1 MNRLANK
8 VALITG
14 AGRGIGAAIALAFAR
29 EGAAVVLAELDLE
42 MAQRTAREIEAVLD
56 AGGMSGAAATVGT
69 GGDAS
74 DGKNGGKS
82 GGTNGGESDGKR
94 PARVLAVQTDVTQSA
109 SVQRAVSEAER
120 AFGAV
125 DVLVNNAG
133 INVFCDP
140 LTMTDDD
147 WRRCFAVDLDG
158 VWNGCRAVLPGM
170 VERGAGSIVNI
181 ASTHSFKIIPGCFPY
196 PVAKHGVIGLTRA
209 LGIEYAPRN
218 VRVNAIAPGYIETQL
233 THDWWNGQTDPAAA
247 KQATLDL
254 QPMKR
259 IGRPEEVAMT
269 AVFLAS
275 DEATFI
281 NASCITVDGGR
292 SALYHD

>member
-1 MNRLANK
+1 MNRLAGK

-14 AGRGIGAAIALAFAR
+14 AGRGIGAAIARAFAA
-29 EGAAVVLAELDLE
+29 EGAAVVLAELDG
-42 MAQRTAREIEAVLD
+42 ATAVATAREIANAYE
-56 AGGMSGAAATVGT
+56 GARTL
-69 GGDAS
+69 S
-74 DGKNGGKS
+74 
-82 GGTNGGESDGKR
+82 
-94 PARVLAVQTDVTQSA
+94 VQTDVTQPA
-109 SVQRAVSEAER
+109 SLRAAVEEAQR
-120 AFGAV
+120 AFGPV

-133 INVFCDP
+133 INVFADP

-170 VERGAGSIVNI
+170 VERRAGSIINI
-181 ASTHSFKIIPGCFPY
+181 ASTHAFQIIPGCFPY

-209 LGIEYAPRN
+209 LGIEYAPKN

-233 THDWWNGQTDPAAA
+233 THDWWNAQPDPEAAR
-247 KQATLDL
+247 KATLEL
-254 QPMKR
+254 PPMKR

-275 DEATFI
+275 EEAPFI
-281 NASCITVDGGR
+281 NASCITIDGGR
-292 SALYHD
+292 TALHHE

>member
-1 MNRLANK
+1 MKRLADK
-8 VALITG
+8 VTLITG
-14 AGRGIGAAIALAFAR
+14 AGRGIGAAIAFAFAR
-29 EGAAVVLAELDLE
+29 EGAAVMLAELDIE
-42 MAQRTAREIEAVLD
+42 TARQTAEQIKAQ
-56 AGGMSGAAATVGT
+56 T
-69 GGDAS
+69 G
-74 DGKNGGKS
+74 
-82 GGTNGGESDGKR
+82 
-94 PARVLAVQTDVTQSA
+94 ARVLAVQTDVTQSA
-109 SVQRAVSEAER
+109 SVQHAASEAEQ

-170 VERGAGSIVNI
+170 VERGSGSIVNI
-181 ASTHSFKIIPGCFPY
+181 ASTHAFKIIPGCFPY

-233 THDWWNGQTDPAAA
+233 THDWWNEQADPAAA
-247 KQATLDL
+247 KQATLAL

-275 DEATFI
+275 DEAPFI
-281 NASCITVDGGR
+281 NATCITVDGGR
-292 SALYHD
+292 SAVYHD

>member
-1 MNRLANK
+1 MKRLADK
-8 VALITG
+8 VTLITG
-14 AGRGIGAAIALAFAR
+14 AGRGIGAAIAFAFAR
-29 EGAAVVLAELDLE
+29 EGAAVVLAELDIE
-42 MAQRTAREIEAVLD
+42 TAQQTAQQIKAQ
-56 AGGMSGAAATVGT
+56 T
-69 GGDAS
+69 G
-74 DGKNGGKS
+74 
-82 GGTNGGESDGKR
+82 
-94 PARVLAVQTDVTQSA
+94 ARVLAVQTDVTQSA
-109 SVQRAVSEAER
+109 SVQHAVSEAEQ

-170 VERGAGSIVNI
+170 VERGSGSIVNI
-181 ASTHSFKIIPGCFPY
+181 ASTHAFKIIPGCFPY

-233 THDWWNGQTDPAAA
+233 THDWWNEQADPAAA
-247 KQATLDL
+247 KQATLAL

-275 DEATFI
+275 DEAPFI
-281 NASCITVDGGR
+281 NATCITVDGGR
-292 SALYHD
+292 SAVYHD

>member
-1 MNRLANK
+1 MNRLAGK

-14 AGRGIGAAIALAFAR
+14 AGRGIGAAIAHAFAR
-29 EGAAVVLAELDLE
+29 EGAAVVLAELDIE
-42 MAQRTAREIEAVLD
+42 TAQQTAREIEAAVFSTD
-56 AGGMSGAAATVGT
+56 AGM
-69 GGDAS
+69 
-74 DGKNGGKS
+74 NGGAS
-82 GGTNGGESDGKR
+82 GSTSA
-94 PARVLAVQTDVTQSA
+94 ARVLAVRTDVTQSA
-109 SVQRAVSEAER
+109 SVQHAVDEAQR
-120 AFGAV
+120 AFGPL

-158 VWNGCRAVLPGM
+158 VWNGCRAALPGM
-170 VERGAGSIVNI
+170 VERGRGSIVNI

-233 THDWWNGQTDPAAA
+233 TREWWDNQPDPAAA
-247 KQATLDL
+247 QQATLDL

-275 DEATFI
+275 DEAPFI

>member
-1 MNRLANK
+1 MNRLAGK

-14 AGRGIGAAIALAFAR
+14 AGRGIGAAIAHAFAR
-29 EGAAVVLAELDLE
+29 EGAALVLAELDIE
-42 MAQRTAREIEAVLD
+42 TAQRTAQEIAVH
-56 AGGMSGAAATVGT
+56 SGAA
-69 GGDAS
+69 
-74 DGKNGGKS
+74 
-82 GGTNGGESDGKR
+82 
-94 PARVLAVQTDVTQSA
+94 VLAVKTDVTQAA
-109 SVQRAVSEAER
+109 SVRHAVSEAEG
-120 AFGAV
+120 AFGPL

-233 THDWWNGQTDPAAA
+233 TRDWWDGQADPSAAR
-247 KQATLDL
+247 QATLDL

-275 DEATFI
+275 DEAPFI

-292 SALYHD
+292 SVLYHD

>member
-1 MNRLANK
+1 MNRLVNK
-8 VALITG
+8 VAMITG

-29 EGAAVVLAELDLE
+29 EGAAVVLAELDLQ
-42 MAQRTAREIEAVLD
+42 MAQRTAQEIEAALG
-56 AGGMSGAAATVGT
+56 AGSTAGSTSGT
-69 GGDAS
+69 GVANDKS
-74 DGKNGGKS
+74 DTSAVK
-82 GGTNGGESDGKR
+82 
-94 PARVLAVQTDVTQSA
+94 VLAVQTDVTQSA
-109 SVQRAVSEAER
+109 SVQHAVREAER

-181 ASTHSFKIIPGCFPY
+181 ASTHAFKIIPGCFPY

-233 THDWWNGQTDPAAA
+233 THDWWNGQPDPAAA
-247 KQATLDL
+247 QQATLDL

-275 DEATFI
+275 DEAPFI

>member
-1 MNRLANK
+1 LNRLAGK
-8 VALITG
+8 VALVTG
-14 AGRGIGAAIALAFAR
+14 AGRGIGAAIAHAFAR
-29 EGAAVVLAELDLE
+29 EGAAVVLAELDD
-42 MAQRTAREIEAVLD
+42 EA
-56 AGGMSGAAATVGT
+56 
-69 GGDAS
+69 AS
-74 DGKNGGKS
+74 DTAGVIECETPG
-82 GGTNGGESDGKR
+82 
-94 PARVLAVQTDVTQSA
+94 AQALAVHTDVTDAA
-109 SVQRAVSEAER
+109 SVRDAVAAAER
-120 AFGAV
+120 TFGPL

-158 VWNGCRAVLPGM
+158 VWNGCRAALPGM
-170 VERGAGSIVNI
+170 LERGHGSIVNI
-181 ASTHSFKIIPGCFPY
+181 ASTHAFKIIPGCFPY

-209 LGIEYAPRN
+209 LGIEYAARQ

-233 THDWWNGQTDPAAA
+233 TRDWWNAQPDAEAARR
-247 KQATLDL
+247 ATFAL

-275 DEATFI
+275 DEAPFI
-281 NASCITVDGGR
+281 NASCITIDGGR
-292 SALYHD
+292 SALFHD

>member
-29 EGAAVVLAELDLE
+29 EGAAVVLAELDIE
-42 MAQRTAREIEAVLD
+42 TAQRTAQDIEA
-56 AGGMSGAAATVGT
+56 ACRASSTQGTQAA
-69 GGDAS
+69 
-74 DGKNGGKS
+74 N
-82 GGTNGGESDGKR
+82 GTNGTNGTNGASAPTGSAAVGAAK
-94 PARVLAVQTDVTQSA
+94 VLAVQTDVTQSA
-109 SVQRAVSEAER
+109 SVQHAVREAER

-140 LTMTDDD
+140 LTMSDDD

-233 THDWWNGQTDPAAA
+233 THDWWNGQPDPAAA
-247 KQATLDL
+247 QQATLDL

-275 DEATFI
+275 DEAPFI

>member
-1 MNRLANK
+1 MKRLADK

-29 EGAAVVLAELDLE
+29 EGAAVVLAELDIE
-42 MAQRTAREIEAVLD
+42 TARQTAELIK
-56 AGGMSGAAATVGT
+56 TQT
-69 GGDAS
+69 GG
-74 DGKNGGKS
+74 
-82 GGTNGGESDGKR
+82 
-94 PARVLAVQTDVTQSA
+94 RVLAVQTDVTQSA

-120 AFGAV
+120 AFGAL

-181 ASTHSFKIIPGCFPY
+181 ASTHAFKIIPGCFPY
-196 PVAKHGVIGLTRA
+196 PVAKHGVLGLTRA

-233 THDWWNGQTDPAAA
+233 THDWWNEQADPAAA
-247 KQATLDL
+247 QQATLDL

-275 DEATFI
+275 DEAPFI
-281 NASCITVDGGR
+281 NATCITVDGGR

>member
-1 MNRLANK
+1 MSRLAGK
-8 VALITG
+8 VAMVTG

-29 EGAAVVLAELDLE
+29 EGAAVVLAELDIDT
-42 MAQRTAREIEAVLD
+42 AQATAERI
-56 AGGMSGAAATVGT
+56 AAE
-69 GGDAS
+69 
-74 DGKNGGKS
+74 
-82 GGTNGGESDGKR
+82 TNH
-94 PARVLAVQTDVTQSA
+94 ARVIALRTDVTQSA
-109 SVQRAVSEAER
+109 SVQDTVEQAQARL
-120 AFGAV
+120 GPL

-170 VERGAGSIVNI
+170 VERGRGSIVNI

-209 LGIEYAPRN
+209 LGIEYAPNN

-233 THDWWNGQTDPAAA
+233 TLDWWDAQDDPRAAR
-247 KQATLDL
+247 QATLDL

-259 IGRPEEVAMT
+259 IGQPREVAMT

-275 DEATFI
+275 DEAPFI

>member
-1 MNRLANK
+1 MTRLAGK
-8 VALITG
+8 AALITG

-29 EGAAVVLAELDLE
+29 EGAAVVLAELDID
-42 MAQRTAREIEAVLD
+42 AARQTAEDIR
-56 AGGMSGAAATVGT
+56 SQT
-69 GGDAS
+69 G
-74 DGKNGGKS
+74 
-82 GGTNGGESDGKR
+82 
-94 PARVLAVQTDVTQSA
+94 ARVLAVPTDVTQAA
-109 SVQRAVSEAER
+109 SVRQAVSEAEQ
-120 AFGAV
+120 AFGAL

-181 ASTHSFKIIPGCFPY
+181 ASTHAFKIIPGCFPY

-233 THDWWNGQTDPAAA
+233 THDWWNEQADPAAA
-247 KQATLDL
+247 RQATLDL
-254 QPMKR
+254 QPMQR

-275 DEATFI
+275 DEAPFI
-281 NASCITVDGGR
+281 NATCITVDGGR

>member
-1 MNRLANK
+1 MNRLAGK

-14 AGRGIGAAIALAFAR
+14 AGRGIGAAIAQAFAN
-29 EGAAVVLAELDLE
+29 EGAALVLAELDADRARHTA
-42 MAQRTAREIEAVLD
+42 AQIEAAVP
-56 AGGMSGAAATVGT
+56 S
-69 GGDAS
+69 
-74 DGKNGGKS
+74 
-82 GGTNGGESDGKR
+82 
-94 PARVLAVQTDVTQSA
+94 ARVLAVPTDVTRAA
-109 SVQRAVSEAER
+109 SVQAAVSMGEE
-120 AFGAV
+120 AFGPL

-170 VERGAGSIVNI
+170 IERGRGSIVNL
-181 ASTHSFKIIPGCFPY
+181 ASTHAFQVIPGCFPY

-209 LGIEYAPRN
+209 LGIEYAARQ

-233 THDWWNGQTDPAAA
+233 TLDWWSSQPDPAAA
-247 KQATLDL
+247 RRATLDL

-275 DEATFI
+275 DEAPFI
-281 NASCITVDGGR
+281 NASCITVDGAR

>member
-1 MNRLANK
+1 MKRLADK
-8 VALITG
+8 VTLITG
-14 AGRGIGAAIALAFAR
+14 AGRGIGAAIAFAFAR
-29 EGAAVVLAELDLE
+29 EGAAVVLAELDIE
-42 MAQRTAREIEAVLD
+42 TAQQTAEQIKVQ
-56 AGGMSGAAATVGT
+56 T
-69 GGDAS
+69 G
-74 DGKNGGKS
+74 
-82 GGTNGGESDGKR
+82 
-94 PARVLAVQTDVTQSA
+94 ARVLAVQTDVTQSA
-109 SVQRAVSEAER
+109 SVQHAVSEGEQV
-120 AFGAV
+120 FGAV

-181 ASTHSFKIIPGCFPY
+181 ASTHAFKIIPGCFPY

-233 THDWWNGQTDPAAA
+233 THDWWNEQADPAAA
-247 KQATLDL
+247 KQATLAL

-275 DEATFI
+275 DEAPFI
-281 NASCITVDGGR
+281 NATCITVDGGR
-292 SALYHD
+292 SAVYHD

>member
-1 MNRLANK
+1 MKRLAGK
-8 VALITG
+8 AALVTG

-29 EGAAVVLAELDLE
+29 EGASVVLAELDIDSARQTAE
-42 MAQRTAREIEAVLD
+42 HIKAQ
-56 AGGMSGAAATVGT
+56 T
-69 GGDAS
+69 G
-74 DGKNGGKS
+74 
-82 GGTNGGESDGKR
+82 
-94 PARVLAVQTDVTQSA
+94 ARVLAVHTDVTQSA
-109 SVQRAVSEAER
+109 SVQQAVSEAEQ

-181 ASTHSFKIIPGCFPY
+181 ASTHAFKIIPGCFPY

-233 THDWWNGQTDPAAA
+233 THDWWNEQPDPEAARL
-247 KQATLDL
+247 ATLQL
-254 QPMKR
+254 PPMKR

-275 DEATFI
+275 DEAPFI

>member
-1 MNRLANK
+1 MSRLAGK
-8 VALITG
+8 VALVTG
-14 AGRGIGAAIALAFAR
+14 AGRGIGAAIARAFAA
-29 EGAAVVLAELDLE
+29 EGAAVVLAELDGASAE
-42 MAQRTAREIEAVLD
+42 AMARGIAAER
-56 AGGMSGAAATVGT
+56 AG
-69 GGDAS
+69 
-74 DGKNGGKS
+74 
-82 GGTNGGESDGKR
+82 
-94 PARVLAVQTDVTQSA
+94 ARVLAVPTDVTQAA
-109 SVQRAVSEAER
+109 SVRAAVARAES

-133 INVFCDP
+133 INVFADP

-170 VERGAGSIVNI
+170 VERRAGSIVNI
-181 ASTHSFKIIPGCFPY
+181 ASTHAFQIIPGCFPY

-233 THDWWNGQTDPAAA
+233 THDWWNEQPDPRAARE
-247 KQATLDL
+247 ATLAL

-275 DEATFI
+275 DEAPFI
-281 NASCITVDGGR
+281 NASCITIDGGR
-292 SALYHD
+292 TALYHD

>member
-1 MNRLANK
+1 MNRLAGK
-8 VALITG
+8 VAIVTG

-29 EGAAVVLAELDLE
+29 EGAAVVLAELDID
-42 MAQRTAREIEAVLD
+42 TARAS
-56 AGGMSGAAATVGT
+56 AGRIARET
-69 GGDAS
+69 GS
-74 DGKNGGKS
+74 QK
-82 GGTNGGESDGKR
+82 
-94 PARVLAVQTDVTQSA
+94 VLAAETDVTRGA
-109 SVQRAVSEAER
+109 SVQAAVSKAEE
-120 AFGAV
+120 AFGPV

-158 VWNGCRAVLPGM
+158 VWHGCRAVLPGM

-181 ASTHSFKIIPGCFPY
+181 ASTHAFKIIPGCFPY

-233 THDWWNGQTDPAAA
+233 TLDWWNEQGDPAAA

-275 DEATFI
+275 DEAPFI

-292 SALYHD
+292 SVLYHD